1 MKYLSRCSVIF
12 TLALLA
18 LLINAPVSSADHGC
32 KDRSDKNKCSYHSG
46 NECRYQKDDG
56 CKYHKSKE
64 GKRYYDDHKCKRY
77 MGESSKKVRKGKKG
91 LPAPQLVTDAWMFI
105 AAYKADPKVLK
116 ELLPPGLEPS
126 PDGQVVINMYTVPEA
141 EQTSGFGAY
150 TLTYLTIEL
159 KGRDSYV
166 MGSDVTYPGRYFV
179 HYFNSSPVM
188 RKFTKQVGIPVQKGM
203 TSTVVKN
210 GKLTAT
216 LKVKGKPFI
225 VAKAK
230 VGSELSPPSSGHLNY
245 FGLIKAKNK
254 NQVVKYP
261 IPFLGRVAQVS
272 NAKINFKV
280 SKKHPLWKIRPTD
293 KTPVWAVWMKGSFV
307 YPQYQVIN
315 EF

>member
-32 KDRSDKNKCSYHSG
+32 KDRSDKDKCSYHSG

-126 PDGQVVINMYTVPEA
+126 PDGQVVINMYTVPEP
-141 EQTSGFGAY
+141 
-150 TLTYLTIEL
+150 EL
-159 KGRDSYV
+159 CRYHLRV
-166 MGSDVTYPGRYFV
+166 WCIYPDL
-179 HYFNSSPVM
+179 FN
-188 RKFTKQVGIPVQKGM
+188 
-203 TSTVVKN
+203 
-210 GKLTAT
+210 
-216 LKVKGKPFI
+216 
-225 VAKAK
+225 
-230 VGSELSPPSSGHLNY
+230 H
-245 FGLIKAKNK
+245 
-254 NQVVKYP
+254 
-261 IPFLGRVAQVS
+261 
-272 NAKINFKV
+272 
-280 SKKHPLWKIRPTD
+280 
-293 KTPVWAVWMKGSFV
+293 
-307 YPQYQVIN
+307 
-315 EF
+315 